1 MGWKRKV
8 EHKFEHISDFIF
20 DNRIKVIFVI
30 LAIVV
35 SLASQMKHLT
45 VDTTTEGFLHK
56 TDPLRVDY
64 DKFRDQFGRDEKVII
79 AIQSDDIFTIKF
91 LNKLNKLHKEL
102 ENNVPYIEDVNSLIN
117 ARNTRGTAEAL
128 IVDDLFEEL
137 PTTQKALEF
146 KKQLA
151 KSNPLFK
158 DLLIDDAGTITT
170 IVIDTLTYTTLD
182 KDGKPYP
189 IKDEEEDEFEEESE
203 DASSSEPKEFLS
215 DWENVQI
222 VNAAKK
228 IAHSYQSDDFN
239 ILVSGT
245 AVINAEIKDSMTS
258 DMQKFI
264 KLVLIVIAF
273 LLALLFRRI
282 SGVVLPLVM
291 VVFTIITALSLM
303 AIFKAPITVV
313 TQILPSFLLAVT
325 IGASIHLLS
334 IFYKEFN
341 LNKDKK
347 SALRYA
353 MGHSGLAIVMTSL
366 TTAAGLWSFSFSEL
380 APVADL
386 GKFASAGVVIG
397 LMFTLVL
404 LPAFLSL
411 IKLKPKDIVMDG
423 ETEKYTFMDKV
434 LIKIANISVS
444 YPKRIIAI
452 TTLIIIVSLAVASQL
467 RFSHKPIVWF
477 AQDHPIRLATA
488 VIDDKLK
495 GSVTLEI
502 IVDTQRENGL
512 YEPEILNAIDSF
524 SKKIMTIKSDNYFV
538 GKTLSIV
545 DIIKETN
552 KALNEN
558 KQEFYIIPQDKNL
571 IAQELLLFE
580 NSGSDDLEDF
590 VDSGFSKARIT
601 VKLPYLDAMDYIV
614 LLEEINTKIDEDFK
628 GVAEVTVT
636 GISNLLGRI
645 MKAAITSSGMSY
657 LLALVLITIM
667 MITLIGNIK
676 IGLISMIPNI
686 SPILMMSTVMV
697 LLDMPLDM
705 FTMLIGAIA
714 IGLAVDDTVHFMH
727 NFRRYELLHNDV
739 DKAVRLTL
747 LTTGRAMVVT
757 TIVLSFG
764 FFVFMGASMSNIFNF
779 GLLTGIAIV
788 IAVLA
793 DFFLVPAI
801 MKVIVSNKKDLN

>member
-1 MGWKRKV
+1 MAWKKKV

-20 DNRIKVIFVI
+20 DNRIKVIFFVF
-30 LAIVV
+30 LMVV
-35 SLASQMKHLT
+35 AMASQMRFLT
-45 VDTTTEGFLHK
+45 VDTSTEGFLHQE
-56 TDPLRVDY
+56 DPLRLEY
-64 DKFRDQFGRDEKVII
+64 DKFRDQFGRDEKVLI
-79 AIQSDDIFTIKF
+79 AIQSENIFTIKF
-91 LNKLNKLHKEL
+91 LTKLNKLHKEL
-102 ENNVPYIEDVNSLIN
+102 ENNLPYIEDVNSLIN
-117 ARNTRGTAEAL
+117 ARNTRGTVDSL

-137 PTTQKALEF
+137 PKDEKALAF
-146 KKQLA
+146 KKQLTQN
-151 KSNPLFK
+151 NPLFK
-158 DLLIDDAGTITT
+158 DLLIDEAGTITT
-170 IVIDTLTYTTLD
+170 IVIDTQTYTSLD
-182 KDGKPYP
+182 KDGNP
-189 IKDEEEDEFEEESE
+189 IAKEESEEDEFSDEEETTSN
-203 DASSSEPKEFLS
+203 EPKEYLT

-222 VNAAKK
+222 VNKTKEIVAKY
-228 IAHSYQSDDFN
+228 HSDDFS

-245 AVINAEIKDSMTS
+245 AVISAELKASMTN

-264 KLVLIVIAF
+264 KLVILVMSIF
-273 LLALLFRRI
+273 LALMFRRI
-282 SGVVLPLVM
+282 SGVVLPLVT
-291 VVFTIITALSLM
+291 VIFTIISALSFM
-303 AIFKAPITVV
+303 AIFGAPITVV

-325 IGASIHLLS
+325 VGASIHLLS
-334 IFYKEFN
+334 IFFKEYN
-341 LNKDKK
+341 LKKDKK

-397 LMFTLVL
+397 LLYTLVL
-404 LPAFLSL
+404 LPALLSL
-411 IKLKPKDIVMDG
+411 IKIKPKDIVI
-423 ETEKYTFMDKV
+423 ENNEEVHTFMDKLLLKV
-434 LIKIANISVS
+434 ADISVT
-444 YPKRIIAI
+444 YPKIIIAI
-452 TTLIIIVSLAVASQL
+452 TTIIILLSLAIASQL

-477 AQDHPIRLATA
+477 AQDHPVRVATDI
-488 VIDDKLK
+488 VDDKLK

-502 IVDTQRENGL
+502 IVDTKKENGL
-512 YEPEILNAIDSF
+512 YEPEILNAIDNF
-524 SKKIMTIKSDNYFV
+524 SKQIINIKSDKYFV

-558 KQEFYIIPQDKNL
+558 KKEAYIIPQDKNL

-590 VDSGFSKARIT
+590 VDSSFSKARIT
-601 VKLPYLDAMDYIV
+601 VKLPYIDAMDYV
-614 LLEEINTKIDEDFK
+614 NLLKEINLKVDENFK
-628 GVAEVTVT
+628 GRADVTVT
-636 GISNLLGRI
+636 GISNLLARI
-645 MKAAITSSGMSY
+645 MEAAISSSAVSY
-657 LLALVLITIM
+657 VLALTLITIM
-667 MITLIGNIK
+667 MLILIGNIK

-686 SPILMMSTVMV
+686 SPILMMTTVMV
-697 LLDMPLDM
+697 IFDMPLDM

-727 NFRRYELLHNDV
+727 NFRRYELLYNDV
-739 DKAVRLTL
+739 DKAVRMTL

-764 FFVFMGASMSNIFNF
+764 FFVFMFASMTNIFNF
-779 GLLTGIAIV
+779 GLLTGIAII

-801 MKVIVSNKKDLN
+801 MKVMVANRRDLK

>member
-1 MGWKRKV
+1 MAWKKKV
-8 EHKFEHISDFIF
+8 EDKFERVSDFIF
-20 DNRIKVIFVI
+20 DNKIKVILLVLVLMIAF
-30 LAIVV
+30 
-35 SLASQMKHLT
+35 ASQIKYLT
-45 VDTTTEGFLHK
+45 VDTSTEGFLHK
-56 TDPLRVDY
+56 KDPLRIEY
-64 DKFRDQFGRDEKVII
+64 DKFRNQFGRDEKVLI
-79 AIQSDDIFTIKF
+79 AIQSENIFTIKF

-102 ENNVPYIEDVNSLIN
+102 ENNLPYIEDVNSLIN
-117 ARNTRGTAEAL
+117 ARNTRGTIDSL

-137 PTTQKALEF
+137 PTNEKALIF
-146 KKQLA
+146 KKKLA
-151 KSNPLFK
+151 QNNPLFK
-158 DLLIDDAGTITT
+158 NLLIDEKGTITT
-170 IVIDTLTYTTLD
+170 IVIDTQTYTSLD
-182 KDGKPYP
+182 KHGNPLPQK
-189 IKDEEEDEFEEESE
+189 EEDEFVDEDESKN
-203 DASSSEPKEFLS
+203 SNEPKEFLT

-222 VNAAKK
+222 VKKTNEIVAK
-228 IAHSYQSDDFN
+228 YQSDDFD

-245 AVINAEIKDSMTS
+245 AVINAELKASMTK

-264 KLVLIVIAF
+264 KLVLVVIAIF
-273 LLALLFRRI
+273 LALLFRRV
-282 SGVVLPLVM
+282 SGVVLPLITVA
-291 VVFTIITALSLM
+291 FTIITALSLM
-303 AIFKAPITVV
+303 AIFGAPITVV

-334 IFYKEFN
+334 IFFKEFN
-341 LNKDKK
+341 LTKDKK

-386 GKFASAGVVIG
+386 GKFASAGVVVG
-397 LMFTLVL
+397 LIFTLVL
-404 LPAFLSL
+404 LPAILAL
-411 IKLKPKDIVMDG
+411 IKLKPKNIIMDG
-423 ETEKYTFMDKV
+423 DEEVHTFMDRLLV
-434 LIKIANISVS
+434 KIADISVT

-452 TTLIIIVSLAVASQL
+452 TTVIILISLAIASQL

-477 AQDHPIRLATA
+477 DKNHPVRLATNI
-488 VIDDKLK
+488 VDDKLK

-502 IVDTQRENGL
+502 IIDTGKENGL
-512 YEPEILNAIDSF
+512 YEPKILNKIDRF
-524 SKKIMTIKSDNYFV
+524 SKELMKIKTDKYFV
-538 GKTLSIV
+538 GKTLSLV

-558 KQEFYIIPQDKNL
+558 KKEFYVIPQDKNL

-590 VDSGFSKARIT
+590 VDSAFSKARIT
-601 VKLPYLDAMDYIV
+601 VKLPYLDAMDYMV
-614 LLEEINTKIDEDFK
+614 LLDDIKIKVDKEFTDS
-628 GVAEVTVT
+628 EQVTVT
-636 GISNLLGRI
+636 GISNLLARI
-645 MKAAITSSGMSY
+645 MDAAITSSGISY
-657 LLALVLITIM
+657 IIALTLITIM
-667 MITLIGNIK
+667 MLILIGHVK

-686 SPILMMSTVMV
+686 SPLLIMTTIMV
-697 LLDMPLDM
+697 IFDMPLDM

-727 NFRRYELLHNDV
+727 NFRKYELKYNDIN
-739 DKAVRLTL
+739 KAVRLTL
-747 LTTGRAMVVT
+747 LTTGRAMIVT

-779 GLLTGIAIV
+779 GLLTGIAII

-801 MKVIVSNKKDLN
+801 MKIIIHNKEDLD